1 MSSKPLSLLRP
12 TLWRREGGVQDWTLN
27 PRTAAG
33 LMLCIAFLSLV
44 GWLYLTQASQIA
56 VLGYRMEQTVT
67 KIERLRR
74 DNALL
79 RYQIAELE
87 TLPRIEARAK
97 QLGLGPLRRTTYLS
111 ISGDVR
117 EVGGGSAEVPPT
129 PGAAPPAA
137 AAESPLAGLS
147 FPSPAELWA
156 ELRAQFAAWVNQR

>member
-12 TLWRREGGVQDWTLN
+12 TLWRRAGGAQDWTLN

-56 VLGYRMEQTVT
+56 VLGYRMEQIVT
-67 KIERLRR
+67 EIEQLRR

-87 TLPRIEARAK
+87 TLPRIEARAR
-97 QLGLGPLRRTTYLS
+97 QLGLGPMSRTTYLS

-117 EVGGGSAEVPPT
+117 ETGRGSAEVPPT
-129 PGAAPPAA
+129 PEAAPPAPA
-137 AAESPLAGLS
+137 AADPLAGLS
-147 FPSPAELWA
+147 FPSVAELWA
-156 ELRAQFAAWVNQR
+156 ELRAQFTAWVDQR